1 MSSRKKAKRYQIH
14 VVFNKKEKM
23 WQTEVE
29 GSDTLL
35 WSTKKAAVR
44 DGAEFAKDSL
54 KYDGRHSELYIHGRN
69 GKIQDKRTYGADPSG
84 TKG

>member
-14 VVFNKKEKM
+14 VVYVKKEKS

-29 GSDTLL
+29 GGEALL
-35 WSTKKAAVR
+35 WPTKKEAVR
-44 DGAEFAKDSL
+44 DAVEFANDSL
-54 KYDGRHSELYIHGRN
+54 KYDGRHSEVYIHGRN
-69 GKIQDKRTYGADPSG
+69 GKIQDKRTYGADPSS